1 MFAHFET
8 GGRKAATPLERS
20 SVVEQLAYIQRVAG
34 SIPSVPIADDD
45 GSSQPTSGQAKVV
58 QESVRADLAAGH
70 TRLRPADAYAPGR
83 DAGRFYKI

>member
-34 SIPSVPIADDD
+34 SIPSVPIADDGVQQSAYLD
-45 GSSQPTSGQAKVV
+45 GQKVA
-58 QESVRADLAAGH
+58 QEPARADLAAGH

-83 DAGRFYKI
+83 DAGRF

>member
-1 MFAHFET
+1 MVNGFTGKIHNHSFKKLFAHFET

-45 GSSQPTSGQAKVV
+45 GSRSHQTETCRCVCAWQRC
-58 QESVRADLAAGH
+58 RA
-70 TRLRPADAYAPGR
+70 
-83 DAGRFYKI
+83 F